1 MNAFFTSRRDRSVNL
16 VIQLDH
22 EHTEWVA
29 RYIEWSV
36 AGFDGE
42 ARLAIANVR
51 VIRCRL
57 ASALRFSRFW
67 LWLTK

>member
-1 MNAFFTSRRDRSVNL
+1 MTTFLAVRRERSVDL
-16 VIQLDH
+16 VLRL
-22 EHTEWVA
+22 ERERTEWVA

-51 VIRCRL
+51 VIRRRL

-67 LWLTK
+67 FWLTK